1 MSKNQDYVVRKFA
14 EMSEEELEGISG
26 GLVVTYADG
35 YRTLVIDDADGEW
48 VEEVYNDLDD
58 AIETARRNGYG
69 DQVIYIDMD
78 DYAEYAAWLKKSYR
92 QH

>member
-1 MSKNQDYVVRKFA
+1 MNTNQSYVVREFA
-14 EMSEEELEGISG
+14 ELSDEELESVSG

-48 VEEVYNDLDD
+48 VEEVYNDLEG
-58 AIETARRNGYG
+58 AIATARRRGYG
-69 DQVIYIDMD
+69 DQVIHIDMD
-78 DYAEYAAWLKKSYR
+78 DYDQYAEWLRKSYR

>member
-1 MSKNQDYVVRKFA
+1 MSGNQDYVNRKFA
-14 EMSEEELEGISG
+14 GLNDEQLNGISG

-48 VEEVYNDLDD
+48 VEEVYNDLEG
-58 AIETARRNGYG
+58 ALETARRCGYG
-69 DQVIYIDMD
+69 DQVIHIGMD
-78 DYAEYAAWLKKSYR
+78 DYDQYAEWLRTSYR